1 MKDTHLVSNGQT
13 SHQQNLVALY
23 WDIQNV
29 KLKSKQLL
37 DFASQL
43 RGFADSNER
52 LDCQNVYYNSQHK
65 NQVIAKNILENLGFK
80 CVDVPC
86 PLKNSADNQLI
97 ADCIKWV
104 AFNPSSNKIILVLG
118 DWDYAGLIC
127 ILKALG
133 KKVII
138 FAQRG
143 NASQK
148 LIKLVSNDNFH
159 FIDELHELAEVK
171 NQPLVTSIK
180 SHK

>member
-1 MKDTHLVSNGQT
+1 MTDIHLVSTGQT
-13 SHQQNLVALY
+13 SNQQNLAALF

-29 KLKSKQLL
+29 KLKSKQLP
-37 DFASQL
+37 DFASKLQK
-43 RGFADSNER
+43 FADCNGW

-65 NQVIAKNILENLGFK
+65 NQTIAKKILESLGFK
-80 CVDVPC
+80 CVNVPC

-104 AFNPSSNKIILVLG
+104 AFNSYSNRIILVLG

-148 LIKLVSNDNFH
+148 LIKLVGNDNFY
-159 FIDELHELAEVK
+159 FLDELDKLAA
-171 NQPLVTSIK
+171 
-180 SHK
+180 

>member
-1 MKDTHLVSNGQT
+1 MKDIHLTSNGQA
-13 SHQQNLVALY
+13 SNQQHLVALY

-29 KLKSKQLL
+29 KLKSKELL
-37 DFASQL
+37 DFASKLQK
-43 RGFADSNER
+43 FADCNGR
-52 LDCQNVYYNSQHK
+52 FNCQKVYYNSEYK
-65 NQVIAKNILENLGFK
+65 NQTIAKNILQNLGYKGVNF
-80 CVDVPC
+80 PC

-104 AFNPSSNKIILVLG
+104 AFNPYSNIIILVLG

-127 ILKALG
+127 ILKALD

-148 LIKLVSNDNFH
+148 LIKLVGNDNFH
-159 FIDELHELAEVK
+159 FIEELDKLAA
-171 NQPLVTSIK
+171 
-180 SHK
+180 

>member
-1 MKDTHLVSNGQT
+1 MTDIHIVSNGQT
-13 SHQQNLVALY
+13 SNQQNLYALY

-29 KLKSKQLL
+29 QLKSKQLL
-37 DFASQL
+37 YFASKLQD
-43 RGFADSNER
+43 FADSNGR
-52 LDCQNVYYNSQHK
+52 LNCQNVYYNCHHK
-65 NQVIAKNILENLGFK
+65 NQAIAKNILESLGFK
-80 CVDVPC
+80 CINVPC

-148 LIKLVSNDNFH
+148 LIKLVGNDNFH
-159 FIDELHELAEVK
+159 FIDELDKFSA
-171 NQPLVTSIK
+171 
-180 SHK
+180 